1 MILSEGEMVP
11 LNPFIVPRVIKIF
24 GEIPSENPK
33 CILVGD
39 VSRSSVLVLHDFA
52 EQNHRKKFKNY
63 IVKVFICLYFLGI
76 YSNKDQLWHATFND
90 KIVYKVKSHFNG

>member
-1 MILSEGEMVP
+1 MVP

-39 VSRSSVLVLHDFA
+39 VSKSSVLVLHDFA

-63 IVKVFICLYFLGI
+63 IVKVFLFLYFWEFTVIDINCSMPPLMT
-76 YSNKDQLWHATFND
+76 K
-90 KIVYKVKSHFNG
+90 